1 LLFAAVPG
9 GESRKLVEGA
19 FKAIIQIQKKMSPF
33 QLTTL
38 SQSSLQDYMD
48 CPQRFKLRYLDRL
61 SYPAVETEPTL
72 ENEKHQQE
80 GEYFHRLI
88 QQHLIGIPA
97 EQISRFANT
106 PDLQKWWENFLA
118 TEDLRVLREESLQR
132 NREGK
137 ELGGLYAEAT
147 LSAPLGKYRLLAK
160 YDLIAV
166 QNDKVTIYDW
176 KTYRKRPRNE
186 WLAAR
191 MQTRVYRALLVNAG
205 AHLNQGK
212 PFEPEQIEMIYWFAD
227 FPEDPARLPYSTTQ
241 YLRDWDLLV
250 KLSNEVASVS
260 SYPLTEDRQKCLF
273 CTYRSYCERG
283 IQAGSAEQAEAEME
297 AEELFDVNF
306 EQIGE
311 IAF

>member
-1 LLFAAVPG
+1 
-9 GESRKLVEGA
+9 
-19 FKAIIQIQKKMSPF
+19 
-33 QLTTL
+33 
-38 SQSSLQDYMD
+38 MD
-48 CPQRFKLRYLDRL
+48 CAQRFKLRYLDRL
-61 SYPAVETEPTL
+61 SYPAAETEPTL

-80 GEYFHRLI
+80 GEYFHRLL
-88 QQHLIGIPA
+88 QQYFIGIPA
-97 EQISRFANT
+97 EQIAKFANT
-106 PDLQKWWENFLA
+106 ANLQRWWENFQNSKDL
-118 TEDLRVLREESLQR
+118 TDLRASRSKSPGDRGDLS
-132 NREGK
+132 
-137 ELGGLYAEAT
+137 GLFPEAT
-147 LSAPLGKYRLLAK
+147 LSAPLSGHRLLAK

-166 QNDKVTIYDW
+166 QNGKAIIYDW

-191 MQTRVYRALLVNAG
+191 MQTRVYRALLVQAG

-227 FPEDPARLPYSTTQ
+227 FPEEPARFPYNAAQ
-241 YLRDWDLLV
+241 FARDWDMLL
-250 KLSNEVASVS
+250 KLSEEVTTAS

-283 IQAGSAEQAEAEME
+283 IRAGDIEQAEAERD

>member
-1 LLFAAVPG
+1 MKTQ
-9 GESRKLVEGA
+9 S
-19 FKAIIQIQKKMSPF
+19 F

-38 SQSSLQDYMD
+38 SQSSLQDYVD
-48 CPQRFKLRYLDRL
+48 CAQRFKLRYLDRL

-80 GEYFHRLI
+80 GEYFHRLV

-97 EQISRFANT
+97 EQIAKFANT
-106 PDLQKWWENFLA
+106 LNLQRWWENFQNS
-118 TEDLRVLREESLQR
+118 TDLTGLREALLKQS
-132 NREGK
+132 EGNK
-137 ELGGLYAEAT
+137 DLSGLYPEAT
-147 LSAPLGKYRLLAK
+147 LSAPLGNYRLLAK
-160 YDLIAV
+160 YDLITI
-166 QNDKVTIYDW
+166 QNGKAIIYDW

-191 MQTRVYRALLVNAG
+191 MQTRVYQALLVKAG
-205 AHLNQGK
+205 AHLNHGQ

-227 FPEDPARLPYSTTQ
+227 FPNEPARFAYTSAQ
-241 YLRDWDLLV
+241 FKRDWDLLL
-250 KLSNEVASVS
+250 KLSEEVATAS
-260 SYPLTEDRQKCLF
+260 SYPLTEDRQKCLY

-283 IQAGSAEQAEAEME
+283 IRAGNMEQAEAEME

>member
-1 LLFAAVPG
+1 MNT
-9 GESRKLVEGA
+9 
-19 FKAIIQIQKKMSPF
+19 QPF
-33 QLTTL
+33 QLTIL

-48 CPQRFKLRYLDRL
+48 CAQRFKLRYLDRL

-80 GEYFHRLI
+80 GEYFHRLV

-97 EQISRFANT
+97 EQIAKFANT
-106 PDLQKWWENFLA
+106 MNLQRWWENFIAAPELRGL
-118 TEDLRVLREESLQR
+118 TDLGSLFP
-132 NREGK
+132 
-137 ELGGLYAEAT
+137 EAT

-160 YDLIAV
+160 YDLITI
-166 QNDKVTIYDW
+166 QNEKAIIYDW
-176 KTYRKRPRNE
+176 KTYRKRPRTE
-186 WLAAR
+186 WLSAR
-191 MQTRVYRALLVNAG
+191 MQTRVYQALLVKAG
-205 AHLNQGK
+205 AHLNNGK

-227 FPEDPARLPYSTTQ
+227 FPNDPARFTYIAAQ
-241 YLRDWDLLV
+241 FKRDWDSLL
-250 KLSNEVASVS
+250 KLSEEIASAP
-260 SYPLTEDRQKCLF
+260 SYPLTDDRQKCLY

-283 IQAGSAEQAEAEME
+283 IQAGNMEQAEAEME

>member
-1 LLFAAVPG
+1 M
-9 GESRKLVEGA
+9 KT
-19 FKAIIQIQKKMSPF
+19 QTF

-38 SQSSLQDYMD
+38 SQSSLQDYVD
-48 CPQRFKLRYLDRL
+48 CAQRFKLRYLDRL
-61 SYPAVETEPTL
+61 SYPAAETEPTL

-97 EQISRFANT
+97 EQIAKFANT
-106 PDLQKWWENFLA
+106 PN
-118 TEDLRVLREESLQR
+118 LQR
-132 NREGK
+132 WWQNFQNDK
-137 ELGGLYAEAT
+137 DLSGLRGRSALYPEAT
-147 LSAPLGKYRLLAK
+147 LSAPLGKHRLLAK
-160 YDLIAV
+160 YDLIAIQDGKAV
-166 QNDKVTIYDW
+166 IYDW

-186 WLAAR
+186 WLVAR
-191 MQTRVYRALLVNAG
+191 MQTRVYRALLVQAG
-205 AHLNQGK
+205 AHLNNGDR
-212 PFEPEQIEMIYWFAD
+212 FEPEQIEMIYWFAD
-227 FPEDPARLPYSTTQ
+227 FPEEPAQFAYTSTQ
-241 YLRDWDLLV
+241 FQRDWDSLL
-250 KLSNEVASVS
+250 KLSEEVASAP

-283 IQAGSAEQAEAEME
+283 IRAGEVEQAEAERE

>member
-1 LLFAAVPG
+1 
-9 GESRKLVEGA
+9 
-19 FKAIIQIQKKMSPF
+19 
-33 QLTTL
+33 
-38 SQSSLQDYMD
+38 MD
-48 CPQRFKLRYLDRL
+48 CAQRFKLRYLDRL
-61 SYPAVETEPTL
+61 SYPAAETEPTL

-80 GEYFHRLI
+80 GEYFHRLV

-97 EQISRFANT
+97 EQIATFANT
-106 PDLQKWWENFLA
+106 ANLQRWWDNFQQSPELSM
-118 TEDLRVLREESLQR
+118 LREIIS
-132 NREGK
+132 NGK
-137 ELGGLYAEAT
+137 KDLSKLYPEAT

-160 YDLIAV
+160 YDLIVLQDGKAI
-166 QNDKVTIYDW
+166 IYDW

-191 MQTRVYRALLVNAG
+191 MQTRVYRALLVQAG
-205 AHLNQGK
+205 AHLNGGK
-212 PFEPEQIEMIYWFAD
+212 PFEPEQIEMIYWFPD
-227 FPEDPARLPYSTTQ
+227 FPNDPARFPYTSAHFQ
-241 YLRDWDLLV
+241 RDWDSLL
-250 KLSNEVASVS
+250 KLSEEVASAS

-283 IQAGSAEQAEAEME
+283 IQAGNAEQAEAEME

>member
-1 LLFAAVPG
+1 MKTQP
-9 GESRKLVEGA
+9 
-19 FKAIIQIQKKMSPF
+19 IH
-33 QLTTL
+33 LTTL

-48 CPQRFKLRYLDRL
+48 CAQRFKLRYLDRL

-80 GEYFHRLI
+80 GEYFHRLV

-97 EQISRFANT
+97 EQIAKFANT
-106 PDLQKWWENFLA
+106 PNLQRWWENFRNSKDLSGLSDLA
-118 TEDLRVLREESLQR
+118 
-132 NREGK
+132 
-137 ELGGLYAEAT
+137 GLSPEAN
-147 LSAPLGKYRLLAK
+147 LSAPLGSYRLLAK
-160 YDLIAV
+160 YDLIALR
-166 QNDKVTIYDW
+166 DGKVIIYDW

-191 MQTRVYRALLVNAG
+191 MQTRVYRALLVRAG
-205 AHLNQGK
+205 AHLNGGK

-227 FPEDPARLPYSTTQ
+227 FPEDPACFPYTAAQFT
-241 YLRDWDLLV
+241 RDWDLLI
-250 KLSNEVASVS
+250 KLSEEVASLA
-260 SYPLTEDRQKCLF
+260 SYPLTEDRQKCAF

-283 IQAGSAEQAEAEME
+283 VRAGNIEQAEAEME
-297 AEELFDVNF
+297 GEELFDVNF

>member
-1 LLFAAVPG
+1 M
-9 GESRKLVEGA
+9 KT
-19 FKAIIQIQKKMSPF
+19 QTF

-48 CPQRFKLRYLDRL
+48 CAQRFKLRYLDRL
-61 SYPAVETEPTL
+61 SYPAAETEPTL

-80 GEYFHRLI
+80 GEYFHRLV

-97 EQISRFANT
+97 EQIAKFANT
-106 PDLQKWWENFLA
+106 PNLQRWWENFHNDK
-118 TEDLRVLREESLQR
+118 DLSGLRGMS
-132 NREGK
+132 K
-137 ELGGLYAEAT
+137 LYPEAT

-166 QNDKVTIYDW
+166 RDGKAVIYDW

-186 WLAAR
+186 WLATR
-191 MQTRVYRALLVNAG
+191 MQTRVYRSLLVQAG
-205 AHLNQGK
+205 AHLNNGK
-212 PFEPEQIEMIYWFAD
+212 AFEPEEIEMIYWFAD
-227 FPEDPARLPYSTTQ
+227 FPEEPARFPYNSAQ
-241 YLRDWDLLV
+241 FQRDWDALL
-250 KLSNEVASVS
+250 KLSEEVASAS

-283 IQAGSAEQAEAEME
+283 IRAGDVEQAEAERD